1 MRKAPEEEFVM
12 TPISTRIVVKGALVC
27 ASVCL
32 SISFFVG
39 VGEKLTVARAQTT
52 NAAKADKPLYLD
64 YKGVQIDMSQ
74 EEVRKKLGAPKD
86 KDDSQD
92 FYLFSE
98 QETAQVFYRAK
109 KVFAVSVSYMGAKA
123 SAPGPKAVIGTE
135 LEPAADG
142 RIYKIVRYPEA
153 GYWVSYSRI
162 SGDEPMITVTMQK
175 LQ

>member
-1 MRKAPEEEFVM
+1 M
-12 TPISTRIVVKGALVC
+12 TPISTRIGKGTLVVCV
-27 ASVCL
+27 SVCFCV
-32 SISFFVG
+32 SFFVT
-39 VGEKLTVARAQTT
+39 VGENLTVARAQTT
-52 NAAKADKPLYLD
+52 ANASKADKPLYLD

-74 EEVRKKLGAPKD
+74 EEVRKKLGSPKD

-109 KVFAVSVSYMGAKA
+109 KVFAVSVTYTGAKA
-123 SAPGPKAVIGTE
+123 TAPGPKAVIGTE

-153 GYWVSYSRI
+153 GYWVSYSRL
-162 SGDEPMITVTMQK
+162 SGDQPMITVTMQK

>member
-1 MRKAPEEEFVM
+1 M
-12 TPISTRIVVKGALVC
+12 TPISTRIVVKGALVVC
-27 ASVCL
+27 VSACL
-32 SISFFVG
+32 SISFFVA
-39 VGEKLTVARAQTT
+39 VGEKLTVASAQTAA
-52 NAAKADKPLYLD
+52 NASKADKPLYLD

-98 QETAQVFYRAK
+98 QETAQVYYRAK
-109 KVFAVSVSYMGAKA
+109 KVFAVSVTYMGAKA
-123 SAPGPKAVIGTE
+123 TAPGPKAVIGTE

-162 SGDEPMITVTMQK
+162 SGDEPMVTVTMQK